1 MMELMEF
8 IEGIGN
14 ISTSIKEVM
23 LIVEQCC
30 GSVSLIKWYLFNVI
44 FSLNE
49 NI

>member
-1 MMELMEF
+1 MMELMGF
-8 IEGIGN
+8 REGIGN
-14 ISTSIKEVM
+14 ITPIKEVM

-30 GSVSLIKWYLFNVI
+30 GSVSLILWYLFKVF